1 MCGRGEL
8 GKSGV
13 LGETGQSGGID
24 ESGGSVGILIEDSSM
39 TRVTSVKSSVGRY
52 PCSVK
57 LVFC

>member
-39 TRVTSVKSSVGRY
+39 TQIHVTFRPRSM
-52 PCSVK
+52 
-57 LVFC
+57 